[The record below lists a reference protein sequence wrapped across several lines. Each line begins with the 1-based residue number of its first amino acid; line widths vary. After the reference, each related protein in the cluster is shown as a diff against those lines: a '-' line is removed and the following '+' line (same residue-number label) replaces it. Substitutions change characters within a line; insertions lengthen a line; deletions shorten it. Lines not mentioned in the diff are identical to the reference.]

1 MPAFYNSL
9 LLVFALNIIFTQ
21 SEEPSNF
28 HWDDRGYVI
37 FCLCMGRFENQAEH
51 FLGGLAFAKK
61 IDRTLILPPFRT
73 YKNVPFDEW
82 FKVDAIKEYHRVI
95 LADDFM
101 KHLAPAHWPPGN
113 RTGFCYG
120 APGNDCKMKEGN
132 PFGPFWDGLGVD
144 FDNYK
149 TFSIHYSDP
158 TGKSW
163 QDSFPPDKFPVLA
176 LKGAPAPFPMEE
188 QNVPLQ
194 KYLQWSDN
202 IEKEVNKYIQEL
214 FNGEKFIGLH
224 LRNGVDW
231 ENACRNLDD
240 FTNYMASPQC
250 LGYKGDKKVTT
261 KICLPPK
268 EEVLRLTKN
277 IVLSTKI
284 KNIYVAT
291 DKDPMIKDLTK
302 HLEKQK
308 IKVVHLD
315 PWLPQIDLAILG
327 KSEHFIGNCVSS
339 FTSFVTRERLVT
351 GKPTSFWGYS

>member
-1 MPAFYNSL
+1 MNCAVDVAVLKNEEKHGH
-9 LLVFALNIIFTQ
+9 LNVPEASSHHRL

-37 FCLCMGRFENQAEH
+37 FCLCMGRFGNQAEH

-73 YKNVPFDEW
+73 YSFPLQKNVPFDEW

-120 APGNDCKMKEGN
+120 APGNDCKMKE
-132 PFGPFWDGLGVD
+132 
-144 FDNYK
+144 
-149 TFSIHYSDP
+149 
-158 TGKSW
+158 
-163 QDSFPPDKFPVLA
+163 DKFPVLA